1 MVDINY
7 PPLLA
12 DLLRQ
17 SLQQGQAPQ
26 LEVTSNSMA
35 PLLRRGDKVI
45 LEAVTPEQ
53 LTRGD
58 VITLVSPKVIMTH
71 RYWGT
76 TSGQASIRLLTRGD
90 RPLVLDE
97 PWPLEAI
104 IGRMVGR
111 CRQEKDLRLTS
122 GAGRWLNRHLYWLA
136 EKEFQ
141 WWGNRAVGTVA
152 TRRTMLQRGVRGM
165 IYVWATIITDIVG
178 RVA

>member
-1 MVDINY
+1 MVDMSY

-35 PLLRRGDKVI
+35 PLLRQGDKVI
-45 LEAVTPEQ
+45 IEAVTPEQ

-58 VITLVSPKVIMTH
+58 VITLVSQKAITTQLF
-71 RYWGT
+71 WGIDP
-76 TSGQASIRLLTRGD
+76 SQATRRLLTRGD
-90 RPLVLDE
+90 RPLIFDE

-104 IGRMVGR
+104 IGRMVAR
-111 CRQEKDLRLTS
+111 CRQGKELSLDS
-122 GAGRWLNRHLYWLA
+122 GSGRWLNRHLYWLA
-136 EKEFQ
+136 EKEYQ
-141 WWGNRAVGTVA
+141 WWGNRAVGTA
-152 TRRTMLQRGVRGM
+152 PTGRRMLRRGVRGM